1 MEPIVITEELEQ
13 EPGLLAKQFSR
24 SFLSLSL
31 GEDFSRAN
39 AIVIKPN
46 LTYPRYKE
54 GVTTRKEFVEGLVVA
69 LRQINSTT
77 RIYIGEGEG
86 GYSSFSMTEAM
97 RAMGYFDLERIYPN
111 LKIINFSQQPSKVIE
126 LDTVFG
132 NYSLRLPQIFFEEVN
147 FSISCPLPKI
157 HCMTK
162 LSLAYKNQWGC
173 IPDAMRLK
181 NHFKFNSIIPK
192 ISEVLN
198 FKYAFLDGRYGLD
211 INGPM
216 VGTPVEVNWFVA
228 SNSLGAFDRVLS
240 DLMGFYY
247 RKIAHLKMAERYGLI
262 PELEKIMLIGDSE
275 KLKRKFILKR
285 NFWNYPA
292 LAAFH
297 SKHLTHLFYFSM
309 WAKLLHDIMYTF
321 RKKPIEDSD
330 QPA

>member
-1 MEPIVITEELEQ
+1 MEPVVITEELEQ

-24 SFLSLSL
+24 SFLPLAL
-31 GEDFSRAN
+31 EEEFRRAN
-39 AIVIKPN
+39 AVVIKPN

-77 RIYIGEGEG
+77 KIYIGEGEG
-86 GYSSFSMTEAM
+86 GYNTFSMTEAM
-97 RAMGYFDLERIYPN
+97 RAMGYFDLERSYPN
-111 LKIINFSQQPSKVIE
+111 LKIINFSQQPSREVE
-126 LDTVFG
+126 FDTPFG
-132 NYSLRLPQIFFEEVN
+132 NYALRLPQIFFDEVD
-147 FSISCPLPKI
+147 FSISCPLPKV

-162 LSLAYKNQWGC
+162 LSLSYKNQWGC

-181 NHFKFNSIIPK
+181 NHYRFGSIIPK
-192 ISEVLN
+192 ISEILK
-198 FKYAFLDGRYGLD
+198 FRYAFLDGRYGLD
-211 INGPM
+211 NNGPM

-247 RKIAHLKMAERYGLI
+247 RKIAHLKTAESYGLI
-262 PELEKIMLIGDSE
+262 PDQRKIELIGDPG
-275 KLKRKFILKR
+275 KLKRKFTLKR

-297 SKHLTHLFYFSM
+297 SKHLTHLFYFSRC
-309 WAKLLHDIMYTF
+309 AKLLHDIMYTF
-321 RKKPIEDSD
+321 RERPISS
-330 QPA
+330 